1 MAQIVYRGNL
11 SSATFP
17 LTVADAGRSVIV
29 GGPDQNYDRR
39 VDPVGYGNSGA
50 GAPGIPQA
58 LYMENVFPSQT
69 GFQSIGFET
78 LGTIPIPV
86 GQGCNQV
93 VEIIAPVSVAG
104 SALAKYIFAFFSNN
118 TYSYILEAGTAW
130 TAPVAL
136 PATVGS
142 PGTFQDVST
151 GVVAGTCYVW
161 IQGTNKLLTFA
172 GTGGFTNV
180 TGTVTGLVIA
190 NIVGITSA
198 FGYLIAADSKTI
210 YWSSTT
216 TPTDFTASLVTG
228 AGFEN
233 PNDLKS
239 GIATL
244 KPHPTGFFIYG
255 TNVVWASYTGNV
267 KYPWKFRGIA
277 NSGAIITPERIT
289 TGEDTLTSH
298 YGITSSGQ
306 IQEITPSGATNL
318 GADVSNFLQRSS
330 VYDTFDTTTYTF
342 TLNKLLFTIFASRP
356 SFILNR
362 YLFVSYDINAGGGTE
377 KYEYALVM
385 DTLLGRYGK
394 IKLQH
399 SKIFNYGGNMF
410 FVNMNTG
417 VCRRIYFDI
426 YKTGLPAGDAH
437 SGILILGKFQYVRSR
452 FLKIEELAFESA
464 QQSALIAPNFNVR
477 VLPSLDGKNFN
488 AAVTPT
494 LVTSTNALRTY
505 KCHNTA
511 LNHAIVVNG
520 AFDLNTVELK
530 FVPDGKR

>member
-1 MAQIVYRGNL
+1 MAQLVYRGNL

-29 GGPDQNYDRR
+29 GGSDQNYDRR

-58 LYMENVFPSQT
+58 LYMENVFPSQS

-78 LGTIPIPV
+78 LGTIPIPG
-86 GQGCNQV
+86 GQVCTQV
-93 VEIIAPVSVAG
+93 VEIIATVGAVGSPVV
-104 SALAKYIFAFFSNN
+104 KYIVAFFSNN
-118 TYSYILEAGTAW
+118 TYSYLLEPSTAW
-130 TAPVAL
+130 TAPAAL
-136 PATVGS
+136 PGGVGS
-142 PGTFQDVST
+142 PGIFQEVST
-151 GVVAGTCYVW
+151 GVVAGVCYVW
-161 IQGTNKLLTFA
+161 IQGSNKLLTFA
-172 GTGGFTNV
+172 GGVFTNV
-180 TGTVTGLVIA
+180 SGIVTGLVLIDIIA
-190 NIVGITSA
+190 ITSA
-198 FGYLIAADSKTI
+198 FGYLIAADTRTI
-210 YWSSTT
+210 FWSSTT

-228 AGFEN
+228 AGNEL

-239 GIATL
+239 YISTIKA
-244 KPHPTGFFIYG
+244 HPTGFFIY
-255 TNVVWASYTGNV
+255 TANNVVWASYTGNV

-277 NSGAIITPERIT
+277 NSGAVGIADRIT

-306 IQEITPSGATNL
+306 IQEIAPSGATNL
-318 GADVSNFLQRSS
+318 GADISNFLQRSS
-330 VYDTFDTTTYTF
+330 IYDTFDLATYTF
-342 TLNKLLFTIFASRP
+342 TLNAKALFPIFASKP

-362 YLFVSYDINAGGGTE
+362 YLFISYNINTTGSE
-377 KYEYALVM
+377 KYEYAIVM

-394 IKLQH
+394 VKIQH
-399 SKIFNYGGNMF
+399 SKIYNYGSYML

-417 VCRRIYFDI
+417 VCRRIYFDM
-426 YKTGLPAGDAH
+426 YRTGLPPGDAH
-437 SGILILGKFQYVRSR
+437 SGILVLGKFQYVRSR

-464 QQSALIAPNFNVR
+464 QQSSLITPNFNVH

-488 AAVTPT
+488 AAIAPT
-494 LVTSTNALRTY
+494 LVSSTNVLRTY
-505 KCHNTA
+505 KCHKTA
-511 LNHAIVVNG
+511 LNHSVVVDG